1 MFLPWVLFDRS
12 EKTIVFDFFDFL
24 TLIINN
30 LTLIINKIELVMIKK
45 FFMLAVAALALVAC
59 GDDNEPDTPAIEKSK
74 CEVTH
79 TVNVAQ
85 DLLEVANVTI
95 YYIGANG
102 LVVSE
107 PINSATWTKT
117 VTQALPCK
125 FGVALSCTMKQGV
138 QLDENRTYSF
148 SGNAQLSANIVA
160 QNGKFTDTYNKTSTL
175 KKAELNADG
184 VAAYISTATIK
195 VERAVDEMGETGT
208 STIDWGFNAGE
219 GATTDTPVSGDPAT
233 GDAE

>member
-1 MFLPWVLFDRS
+1 
-12 EKTIVFDFFDFL
+12 
-24 TLIINN
+24 
-30 LTLIINKIELVMIKK
+30 MIKK
-45 FFMLAVAALALVAC
+45 FFILAVAALALVAC
-59 GDDNEPDTPAIEKSK
+59 GGDDEPDNPTPEPTVESK

-184 VAAYISTATIK
+184 VAAYISRANIA
-195 VERAVDEMGETGT
+195 VARAVDEMGETGT
-208 STIDWGFNAGE
+208 STIDWGFNAGN
-219 GATTDTPVSGDPAT
+219 GSSTNTPVSGDPAT